1 MFAVGAAGQED
12 PQNAVIMFSEPFW
25 WAFQNTERRV
35 SNVAWLLRFQNM
47 ILWRT
52 GLETMR
58 IIFWQPIGTDSLH
71 ALRTKQQIKDKG
83 VQCGKFQSSGTSRV

>member
-12 PQNAVIMFSEPFW
+12 PKNAVIMFSEPFW
-25 WAFQNTERRV
+25 WGFENTKRRV
-35 SNVAWLLRFQNM
+35 SNVLRFQNM

-52 GLETMR
+52 GLEIMCV
-58 IIFWQPIGTDSLH
+58 IFWQPIGMNSLH